1 MEPCPGCAR
10 KQAGSSHE
18 RTISVTDPL
27 KDQAETESRGPG
39 QEDTLMDTRSFLL
52 VTVAVAAG
60 VLLYVNPAVGLA
72 VIGAITALATLTQLI
87 RR

>member
-1 MEPCPGCAR
+1 M
-10 KQAGSSHE
+10 
-18 RTISVTDPL
+18 TDPL
-27 KDQAETESRGPG
+27 KDQAETECRGPG
-39 QEDTLMDTRSFLL
+39 QEDALMDIRSFVL

-60 VLLYVNPAVGLA
+60 ILLYVSPAVGVA